1 MVLIHSV
8 NVFGLHCT
16 MRIKGSLTRKMMKG
30 YFEGSLTCGT
40 VQRND
45 DDVSQ
50 WESRDECPK
59 DHRREIKASH
69 QGSKVTIGSK
79 GINCSSDRHH

>member
-8 NVFGLHCT
+8 NVFGLHCN

-40 VQRND
+40 IQRND
-45 DDVSQ
+45 DDVSHGNQ
-50 WESRDECPK
+50 GMSPTEY
-59 DHRREIKASH
+59 RREIKASARNE
-69 QGSKVTIGSK
+69 SDNRIK
-79 GINCSSDRHH
+79 GNQWQQ